1 MKNKSLTKG
10 FLGLSF
16 IYDCLTNTKQYP
28 ALAVKIYN
36 YMEKLS
42 YMFSEKSCKQLD
54 LSNIQQKSIWNEERV
69 AKLNENE
76 FKYLLSDI
84 AAFTQVQLE
93 QITLFSKFTLLDDLI
108 IEGYESISD
117 EEKVRVQQIMDDYIK
132 NIEKYL

>member
-1 MKNKSLTKG
+1 MKNKTLTKG

-28 ALAVKIYN
+28 ELVVKIYN
-36 YMEKLS
+36 YMEKIS
-42 YMFSEKSCKQLD
+42 NMFSEKTCKKLD
-54 LSNIQQKSIWNEERV
+54 ISNIQHKSIWNETRV
-69 AKLNENE
+69 AELNKNE

-93 QITLFSKFTLLDDLI
+93 QIVLFSKFTLLDDLI
-108 IEGYESISD
+108 IDGYESISD